1 MIRMPLCFSFIVVFT
16 DHAALVSE
24 CTSQRSDL
32 RGKVASS
39 SLRVKIALLFVN
51 ELFAKVR

>member
-1 MIRMPLCFSFIVVFT
+1 
-16 DHAALVSE
+16 
-24 CTSQRSDL
+24 L